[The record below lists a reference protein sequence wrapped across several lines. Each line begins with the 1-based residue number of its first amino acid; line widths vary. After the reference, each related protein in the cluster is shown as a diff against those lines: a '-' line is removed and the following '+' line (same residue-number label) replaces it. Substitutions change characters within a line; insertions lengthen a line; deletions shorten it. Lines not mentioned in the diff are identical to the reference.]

1 MLMAGGLAVVL
12 SGGGA
17 KGAFQVGVLDA
28 LIREHGVRFDIF
40 AGVSTGAIQALGGA
54 MNDVPGLVDQWL
66 TIKGNGDVY
75 KKRPLGAAGA
85 VFGADSI
92 YDAKPIKDKIKAFAN
107 PAKLKAAKRQLL
119 VGVVNLATG
128 EYRDVDEKNPDI
140 GDWVYA
146 SSAQPP
152 FFQPLKS
159 KDAAGVVEQWVD
171 GGVRNVTPLSSAM
184 RLRPRAL
191 LVVLASPP
199 KPPPAPGKIYD
210 NLIDIALRSAGIL
223 SSEVSEND
231 TGNAMLI
238 NDLIAAREAQFHRL
252 TDLGLSAAAIA
263 TTLQPL
269 DQQLS
274 RYSFAPI
281 RIVSP
286 EPGFDAADTLE
297 FKPAKI
303 RAAID
308 AGRAAVAAQW
318 PSLKLFLGV

>member
-1 MLMAGGLAVVL
+1 MAGGLAVVL

-28 LIREHGVRFDIF
+28 LIRERGVRFDIF

-54 MNDVPGLVDQWL
+54 MNDVPGLVEQWL
-66 TIKGNGDVY
+66 AIKGNGDVY

-92 YDAKPIKDKIKAFAN
+92 YDGKPIKDKIKGFAD

-128 EYRDVDEKNPDI
+128 EYRDVDEKNPNI
-140 GDWVYA
+140 ADWVYA

-159 KDAAGVVEQWVD
+159 KDAAGVIEQWVD
-171 GGVRNVTPLSSAM
+171 GGVRNVTPLASAM
-184 RLRPRAL
+184 HLKPRAL

-199 KPPPAPGKIYD
+199 TPPTAPGKIYD
-210 NLIDIALRSAGIL
+210 NLVEIALRSAGIL
-223 SSEVSEND
+223 GSEVSAND
-231 TGNAMLI
+231 TGNAMLV

-252 TDLGLSAAAIA
+252 TDLGLGPAAIA
-263 TTLQPL
+263 AVLQPL
-269 DQQLS
+269 DLQLA

-281 RIVSP
+281 RIIAP

-303 RAAID
+303 RAAIA
-308 AGRAAVAAQW
+308 AGQAAVAAQW

>member
-1 MLMAGGLAVVL
+1 MAGDLAIVL

-17 KGAFQVGVLDA
+17 KGAFQVGVMDA
-28 LIREHGVRFDIF
+28 LIRERAVKFDIF

-54 MNDVPGLVDQWL
+54 MNDVPGLVAQWL
-66 TIKGNGDVY
+66 DIKGNGDIY
-75 KKRPLGAAGA
+75 KKRPLGAAGGLL
-85 VFGADSI
+85 GADSV
-92 YDAKPIKDKIKAFAN
+92 YDAKPIKEKIKAYAD
-107 PAKLKAAKRQLL
+107 PAKLRAARRKLL

-128 EYRDVDEKNPDI
+128 EYRDVLENNPDI

-159 KDAAGVVEQWVD
+159 KDANGVIEQWVD

-184 RLRPRAL
+184 HLKPRAL

-199 KPPPAPGKIYD
+199 KPPTAPGKIYD

-223 SSEVSEND
+223 ASEVSAND

-238 NDLIAAREAQFHRL
+238 NDLLAAREAQFRRL
-252 TDLGLSAAAIA
+252 MALGLNPAQISGA
-263 TTLQPL
+263 LQPL
-269 DQQLS
+269 DEQLS

-281 RIVSP
+281 RIIAP
-286 EPGFDAADTLE
+286 DPGFADADTLE

-303 RAAID
+303 RAAIEH
-308 AGRAAVAAQW
+308 GRAAVAAQW
-318 PSLKLFLGV
+318 PALKLFLGV

>member
-1 MLMAGGLAVVL
+1 MAGGLAMVL

-28 LIREHGVRFDIF
+28 LIRERGVKFDIF

-54 MNDVPGLVDQWL
+54 MNDMPGLVQQWL
-66 TIKGNGDVY
+66 DIKGNGDIY
-75 KKRPLGAAGA
+75 KKRPLGAGGA
-85 VFGADSI
+85 LFGADSI
-92 YDAKPIKDKIKAFAN
+92 YDAKPIREKIKAYAD
-107 PAKLKAAKRQLL
+107 PSKLKAAKRQLL

-128 EYRDVDEKNPDI
+128 EYRDIDEKNPDI

-159 KDAAGVVEQWVD
+159 KDANGVVEQWVD

-184 RLRPRAL
+184 HLKPRAL

-199 KPPPAPGKIYD
+199 KPPTSPGKIYD
-210 NLIDIALRSAGIL
+210 NLVDIALRSAGIL
-223 SSEVSEND
+223 ASEVSSND
-231 TGNAMLI
+231 TGNAMLV
-238 NDLIAAREAQFHRL
+238 NDLIAARETQFHRL
-252 TDLGLSAAAIA
+252 TDLGLSAASIA
-263 TTLQPL
+263 RALQPL
-269 DQQLS
+269 DEQLA

-281 RIVSP
+281 RIIAP
-286 EPGFDAADTLE
+286 DPGFEASDTLE

>member
-1 MLMAGGLAVVL
+1 MAGDLAIVM

-17 KGAFQVGVLDA
+17 KGAFQVGVMDA
-28 LIREHGVRFDIF
+28 LINERGVKFDIF

-54 MNDVPGLVDQWL
+54 MNDVPGLLAQWMD
-66 TIKGNGDVY
+66 IRGNSDIY

-92 YDAKPIKDKIKAFAN
+92 YDAKPIRDKIKAFAD
-107 PAKLKAAKRQLL
+107 PAKLRAARRKLL
-119 VGVVNLATG
+119 VGLVNLATG

-140 GDWVYA
+140 GDWVYS

-159 KDAAGVVEQWVD
+159 RDANGVTEQWVD

-184 RLRPRAL
+184 HLRPRAL

-199 KPPPAPGKIYD
+199 KPLPAPGKIYD

-223 SSEVSEND
+223 ASEVSAND

-238 NDLIAAREAQFHRL
+238 NDLIAAREAQFRKL
-252 TDLGLSAAAIA
+252 MALGLNPAQVNGA
-263 TTLQPL
+263 LQPL
-269 DQQLS
+269 DEQLA

-281 RIVSP
+281 RIIAP
-286 EPGFDAADTLE
+286 DPGFDAADTLE

-303 RAAID
+303 KAAIEH
-308 AGRAAVAAQW
+308 GRAAVAAQW
-318 PSLKLFLGV
+318 PALKLFLGV

>member
-1 MLMAGGLAVVL
+1 MSGGLAMVL

-28 LIREHGVRFDIF
+28 LIRERGVKFDIF

-54 MNDVPGLVDQWL
+54 MNDVPGLVQQWL
-66 TIKGNGDVY
+66 DIRGNSDIY

-92 YDAKPIKDKIKAFAN
+92 YDAKPIKEKIKAYAD
-107 PAKLKAAKRQLL
+107 PAKLRAARRKLL

-159 KDAAGVVEQWVD
+159 KDAGGVVEQWVD

-184 RLRPRAL
+184 HLKPRAL

-199 KPPPAPGKIYD
+199 KTPSAPGKIYD
-210 NLIDIALRSAGIL
+210 NLIEIALRSAGIL
-223 SSEVSEND
+223 SSEVSSND

-238 NDLIAAREAQFHRL
+238 NDLIAAREAQFRRL
-252 TDLGLSAAAIA
+252 MALSLTPAQIA
-263 TTLQPL
+263 GALQPL
-269 DQQLS
+269 DEQLS

-281 RIVSP
+281 RIITP
-286 EPGFDAADTLE
+286 DPDFDASDTLE

-303 RAAID
+303 QAAIEH
-308 AGRAAVAAQW
+308 GRAAVATQW
-318 PSLKLFLGV
+318 PALKLFLGV